1 LHRLHALSAA
11 QKIPSGALRL
21 PDPEFSPAFYGPYTA
36 AIETTLREISAVRE
50 AHTVLRGEDCIRAIT
65 FRLKSP
71 ASIRDKLRKK
81 GLPASARIA
90 ACALRDIA
98 GLRVVLSDVDAVY
111 SFASL
116 LRESSAL
123 CCFAEHDYI
132 RWPKRSG
139 YKSLHLLVQIAVS
152 GVDSPV
158 PAEIQLRTLQMDEW
172 ASIEH
177 EIIYK
182 PRRS

>member
-1 LHRLHALSAA
+1 MSAA
-11 QKIPSGALRL
+11 QKMPSGMLRI
-21 PDPEFSPAFYGPYTA
+21 PDPDFPPAFYSPYAAAVETA
-36 AIETTLREISAVRE
+36 LREISAVRE

-81 GLPASARIA
+81 GLPASAQMA
-90 ACALRDIA
+90 ACALRDVA
-98 GLRVVLSDVDAVY
+98 GLRVVLCDVSAVY

-116 LRESSAL
+116 LRESAVLS
-123 CCFAEHDYI
+123 CFAEHDYI

-152 GVDSPV
+152 GLDCPI
-158 PAEIQLRTLQMDEW
+158 PAEIQLRTPQMDLW

-182 PRRS
+182 PRRD